1 MSQELNTTISP
12 EVASQLANPVQDSEV
27 NPMLM
32 GLPVTLSVEVGKSL
46 LSLSEVSNLTID
58 SVVKL
63 DKALAEPLNV
73 MVNNKLVAKA
83 ELVVVENQYAAR
95 ILEIVV

>member
-1 MSQELNTTISP
+1 MSEQTALENHIENGT
-12 EVASQLANPVQDSEV
+12 ADAAV

-32 GLPVTLSVEVGKSL
+32 GLPVTLSVELGKSL
-46 LSLSEVSNLTID
+46 LSLTEVSNLTID

-63 DKALAEPLNV
+63 DRAIAEPLNV

-83 ELVVVENQYAAR
+83 ELVVVDNQYAAR
-95 ILEIVV
+95 ILELVV

>member
-1 MSQELNTTISP
+1 MSEEITLEHKVDNEATEGQI
-12 EVASQLANPVQDSEV
+12 

-32 GLPVTLSVEVGKSL
+32 GLPVTLSVELGKSL
-46 LSLSEVSNLTID
+46 LNLTEVSNLTID

-63 DKALAEPLNV
+63 DRALTEPLNV

-83 ELVVVENQYAAR
+83 ELVVVDNQYAAR
-95 ILEIVV
+95 ILELVV